1 MSGRT
6 RPVVAARRATTGHRV
21 RPYAWLGA
29 EPSMAVYLYAWEKTG
44 PVAQLADRMT
54 LVLAARF
61 HASE

>member
-1 MSGRT
+1 
-6 RPVVAARRATTGHRV
+6 
-21 RPYAWLGA
+21 
-29 EPSMAVYLYAWEKTG
+29 MAVYLYAWEKTG